1 MASADVVS
9 PAGPG
14 GRPVVHGFDPM
25 NPGQIDDPGPL
36 TAIARREAPVF
47 FAPAFDCY
55 VVTRH
60 ADVARIMSDMRLF
73 RGLSLTELEVPE
85 RAAHVLPQGFLGR
98 RAGMLAW
105 NDPDEHSR
113 IRKLA
118 QRAFTRKAALANEPR
133 IRELFDATVDE
144 FIADGEADLLPV
156 FARRCPMR
164 VMTAIL
170 GIDPAVEDRLHTWTR
185 DTMRLMGD
193 PTLDEAAVVDLA
205 HRQSDFERFVTD
217 LIAERRAAPRPEGD
231 LISDLLRSQDD
242 EGGRGLDDEE
252 IFATI
257 ALSIVAGGDTSVNLI
272 GQLVA
277 RMLADGGDL
286 WRSID
291 ADRSRLDL
299 VIEEELRHSHVGRLA
314 FRRPAEDVEVGGVA
328 IPAGSL
334 IALHFWSTG
343 RDDDVFE
350 DPDRFDPDRGNIERH
365 LGFGLHGGA
374 AGPAGDALPAGAAPE
389 PSARAR
395 TPRATGDLNRHP
407 EPARR
412 ARRRVGC
419 SPGEL
424 SMSQILPPGV
434 TPERFAAALAG
445 FAAIVGDEHVQ
456 TSDEVLAAHQDEF
469 HIGDPGRHTPSAVV
483 RPDGVD
489 EVRAIVRLASELRG
503 YGEYRA
509 HVDFMDLIAEQYD
522 FNDGAMSRFNARI
535 KGALDP
541 QGILSPG
548 KQGIWPAEAPWS
560 PSSNGSPAPKGVLER

>member
-1 MASADVVS
+1 M
-9 PAGPG
+9 
-14 GRPVVHGFDPM
+14 
-25 NPGQIDDPGPL
+25 
-36 TAIARREAPVF
+36 
-47 FAPAFDCY
+47 
-55 VVTRH
+55 TRH

-85 RAAHVLPQGFLGR
+85 RAADVLPQGFLGR

-193 PTLDEAAVVDLA
+193 PTLDEAALVELA
-205 HRQSDFERFVTD
+205 HRQADFERFVTD

-277 RMLADGGDL
+277 RMLADGGGPVALDRR
-286 WRSID
+286 RSLPPRPGHRGG
-291 ADRSRLDL
+291 AAP
-299 VIEEELRHSHVGRLA
+299 LA
-314 FRRPAEDVEVGGVA
+314 RRPARVRRPAADVEIGGVA

-350 DPDRFDPDRGNIERH
+350 DPDRFDPDRGNLERH
-365 LGFGLHGGA
+365 LGFGRGA
-374 AGPAGDALPAGAAPE
+374 RFCMGAPL
-389 PSARAR
+389 ARLE
-395 TPRATGDLNRHP
+395 T
-407 EPARR
+407 
-412 ARRRVGC
+412 RV
-419 SPGEL
+419 
-424 SMSQILPPGV
+424 
-434 TPERFAAALAG
+434 
-445 FAAIVGDEHVQ
+445 AIEC
-456 TSDEVLAAHQDEF
+456 L
-469 HIGDPGRHTPSAVV
+469 
-483 RPDGVD
+483 
-489 EVRAIVRLASELRG
+489 
-503 YGEYRA
+503 
-509 HVDFMDLIAEQYD
+509 
-522 FNDGAMSRFNARI
+522 
-535 KGALDP
+535 
-541 QGILSPG
+541 
-548 KQGIWPAEAPWS
+548 
-560 PSSNGSPAPKGVLER
+560 LERLPNPRLVPGHHVRREISIAIPSLLDGLVVAWDAPRENSR

>member
-14 GRPVVHGFDPM
+14 GCPVVDGFDPM

-193 PTLDEAAVVDLA
+193 PTLDEAALVDLA

-257 ALSIVAGGDTSVNLI
+257 ALSIVAGGDTSVTSSASSSH
-272 GQLVA
+272 GCSPTAATCGA
-277 RMLADGGDL
+277 RSTPIAPAST
-286 WRSID
+286 WSSRRSC
-291 ADRSRLDL
+291 ATRTS
-299 VIEEELRHSHVGRLA
+299 
-314 FRRPAEDVEVGGVA
+314 
-328 IPAGSL
+328 AGSRSGVPPRT
-334 IALHFWSTG
+334 WGS
-343 RDDDVFE
+343 
-350 DPDRFDPDRGNIERH
+350 
-365 LGFGLHGGA
+365 A
-374 AGPAGDALPAGAAPE
+374 AS
-389 PSARAR
+389 PS
-395 TPRATGDLNRHP
+395 
-407 EPARR
+407 RR
-412 ARRRVGC
+412 ARSSLCTSGPPAVTTTSSRIPTASIPTAGTSSAISGSGC
-419 SPGEL
+419 TGAP
-424 SMSQILPPGV
+424 
-434 TPERFAAALAG
+434 LA
-445 FAAIVGDEHVQ
+445 
-456 TSDEVLAAHQDEF
+456 
-469 HIGDPGRHTPSAVV
+469 
-483 RPDGVD
+483 
-489 EVRAIVRLASELRG
+489 RLETRCL
-503 YGEYRA
+503 
-509 HVDFMDLIAEQYD
+509 
-522 FNDGAMSRFNARI
+522 
-535 KGALDP
+535 
-541 QGILSPG
+541 
-548 KQGIWPAEAPWS
+548 
-560 PSSNGSPAPKGVLER
+560 LERLPNPRLVPGHHVRREISIAIPSLLDGLVVAWDAPRENSR